1 MDIFNW
7 FGSILGYL
15 LWFIYE
21 IVPNYGIAILL
32 FTLIIKI
39 LMFPFSVK
47 QQKSMASQTKVQKKV
62 KELQKIYAN
71 DRMKLQMETQK
82 LYEKE
87 GVSMTGGCLPML
99 IPFPIML
106 GLYYSVLYPL
116 RNALH
121 IAADRV
127 TEATQM
133 LQQIPGI
140 GTTFTSGYG
149 EMEIIKHFD
158 SLKGYL
164 TMFQPEE
171 LDRIQSF
178 STGFKFLGLDLLATP
193 STSPFSSMLWLIPVL
208 CLVTSLGANF
218 AMQKL
223 QPGAQQ
229 QAGCMK
235 VMMYGFPFFTAWLAW
250 TMPAAV
256 GFYWTLQTLLS
267 FVQTLVTHR
276 FYSPQK
282 LTAQAEAARVAR
294 RREEEGRVKELPPH
308 QQIEV
313 RKQLEAKYLYS
324 GKGQKQD
331 NKKNG
336 DKKASQGKK
345 RSRGQSSQNSQYLG
359 SKK

>member
-99 IPFPIML
+99 IPFPIMF

-121 IAADRV
+121 IA
-127 TEATQM
+127 
-133 LQQIPGI
+133 
-140 GTTFTSGYG
+140 
-149 EMEIIKHFD
+149 
-158 SLKGYL
+158 
-164 TMFQPEE
+164 
-171 LDRIQSF
+171 
-178 STGFKFLGLDLLATP
+178 STDPWYRNYFYQR
-193 STSPFSSMLWLIPVL
+193 LW
-208 CLVTSLGANF
+208 
-218 AMQKL
+218 
-223 QPGAQQ
+223 
-229 QAGCMK
+229 
-235 VMMYGFPFFTAWLAW
+235 
-250 TMPAAV
+250 
-256 GFYWTLQTLLS
+256 
-267 FVQTLVTHR
+267 
-276 FYSPQK
+276 
-282 LTAQAEAARVAR
+282 
-294 RREEEGRVKELPPH
+294 
-308 QQIEV
+308 
-313 RKQLEAKYLYS
+313 
-324 GKGQKQD
+324 
-331 NKKNG
+331 
-336 DKKASQGKK
+336 
-345 RSRGQSSQNSQYLG
+345 
-359 SKK
+359 